1 MKTSIKRRVLCL
13 LCLLVFSFSIAK
25 GQEIIE
31 HNGDT
36 LITITPSNLKT
47 INCIIVDFE
56 NTKDQ
61 LNNYKNL
68 AFQDSIL
75 INQQDS
81 MIAVQ
86 TKLMNKKE
94 NYYIKNATQLQ
105 ESLKKEKKKKN
116 WLGGILGT
124 IAAVFGVIAICK

>member
-25 GQEIIE
+25 GQEIKE

-36 LITITPSNLKT
+36 LITITPSILET

-94 NYYIKNATQLQ
+94 NYY
-105 ESLKKEKKKKN
+105 LKDYKIYV
-116 WLGGILGT
+116 LP
-124 IAAVFGVIAICK
+124 

>member
-1 MKTSIKRRVLCL
+1 MKTSIKRTVLCL
-13 LCLLVFSFSIAK
+13 LCLLAFSFFAE

-61 LNNYKNL
+61 LNNYKKL
-68 AFQDSIL
+68 SIQDSIL
-75 INQQDS
+75 IRNQTNIIAAKDS
-81 MIAVQ
+81 LL
-86 TKLMNKKE
+86 KKKE
-94 NYYIKNATQLQ
+94 NYYIQSVKQLQ
-105 ESLKKEKKKKN
+105 NSIEKEKKKKR

-124 IAAVFGVIAICK
+124 TIAAILGTIAICK

>member
-61 LNNYKNL
+61 LNNYKKL
-68 AFQDSIL
+68 SIQDSIL
-75 INQQDS
+75 IRNQTN
-81 MIAVQ
+81 MIAA
-86 TKLMNKKE
+86 KDSLYEKKE
-94 NYYIKNATQLQ
+94 TYYIQSVKQLQ
-105 ESLKKEKKKKN
+105 NSIEKEKKKKR

-124 IAAVFGVIAICK
+124 IAAILGTIAICK

>member
-1 MKTSIKRRVLCL
+1 MKTSIKRTVLCL
-13 LCLLVFSFSIAK
+13 LCLLAFSFFAE

-61 LNNYKNL
+61 LNNYKKL
-68 AFQDSIL
+68 SIQDSIL
-75 INQQDS
+75 IRNQTN
-81 MIAVQ
+81 MIAV
-86 TKLMNKKE
+86 KDSLLEKKE
-94 NYYIKNATQLQ
+94 TYYIQSIKQLQ
-105 ESLKKEKKKKN
+105 NSIEKEKKKKR

-124 IAAVFGVIAICK
+124 IAAILGTIAICK